1 MSKLQ
6 PENKVI
12 KMPYE
17 VKRERCVSCGERLPA
32 DIVDIGS
39 QYPSAVIVINV
50 IR

>member
-1 MSKLQ
+1 
-6 PENKVI
+6 
-12 KMPYE
+12 MPYE
-17 VKRERCVSCGERLPA
+17 VKRERCVSFGERLPA

>member
-1 MSKLQ
+1 MSKIQ
-6 PENKVI
+6 TENKVI

-17 VKRERCVSCGERLPA
+17 VKRERWVSCGERLSA
-32 DIVDIGS
+32 DMVDIGS